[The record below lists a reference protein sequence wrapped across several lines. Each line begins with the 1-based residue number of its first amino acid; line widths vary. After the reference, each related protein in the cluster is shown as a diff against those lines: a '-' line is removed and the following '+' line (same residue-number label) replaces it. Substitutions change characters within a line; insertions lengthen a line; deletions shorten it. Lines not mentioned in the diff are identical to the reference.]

1 MAVFS
6 ARVRWPRNYLPLR
19 WSLPPP
25 CPSVRSST
33 APRRSLTHRLPPR
46 KREEEVLGRGERS
59 HHTQSASCRVRDS
72 VCSSRQRPS
81 AVFRQSRQHFSSR
94 FDPRASPHPGEPHS
108 PPRPHPHQTV
118 SSLPHVL
125 PRTPTV
131 APDLTRYTVNNS
143 WPYVMRIT
151 WITEI

>member
-25 CPSVRSST
+25 VSIGEVQYGT
-33 APRRSLTHRLPPR
+33 AAVPHPPTPPRRQ
-46 KREEEVLGRGERS
+46 EEVLGRGERS

-72 VCSSRQRPS
+72 VCSLRQRPS

-94 FDPRASPHPGEPHS
+94 LDPRASPHPGEPHS

-143 WPYVMRIT
+143 RPYVMRIT
-151 WITEI
+151 WITGI

>member
-6 ARVRWPRNYLPLR
+6 ARVRWPRNYLPLH
-19 WSLPPP
+19 WSPPP
-25 CPSVRSST
+25 TPPTVRSST
-33 APRRSLTHRLPPR
+33 APRRSLTHRPPPR
-46 KREEEVLGRGERS
+46 RQDGRGERS

-94 FDPRASPHPGEPHS
+94 LDPRASPHPGEPHS

-131 APDLTRYTVNNS
+131 APDLTRFTVNNS
-143 WPYVMRIT
+143 RPYVMRVT
-151 WITEI
+151 WVTVI